1 MNEPLINPWIFY
13 WIDVVDKLSGFL
25 FCISI
30 LCIAGVLWYLIQW
43 FDRVIIK
50 ELEDREHSLKK
61 GIFCI
66 CLLSVSLLFGVF
78 IPSKETMYKML
89 IASQV
94 TPHNL
99 QVSQEV
105 ANDLLDN
112 IEGRAVKL
120 IQEVKK

>member
-13 WIDVVDKLSGFL
+13 WIDVIENAGCIFALFLFMSGFGSYYYYREASDAYREEKKERYEGK
-25 FCISI
+25 CIK
-30 LCIAGVLWYLIQW
+30 CIIITLIMALLLVL
-43 FDRVIIK
+43 
-50 ELEDREHSLKK
+50 
-61 GIFCI
+61 
-66 CLLSVSLLFGVF
+66 

-105 ANDLLDN
+105 ADDLLDN
-112 IEGRAVKL
+112 IEERAVKL

>member
-13 WIDVVDKLSGFL
+13 WIDVVDNLVPYLDKCAFVSLMGALWYAVSAFDYWITLKDGLQHLLKKCL
-25 FCISI
+25 FC
-30 LCIAGVLWYLIQW
+30 
-43 FDRVIIK
+43 
-50 ELEDREHSLKK
+50 
-61 GIFCI
+61 GIFLI
-66 CLLSVSLLFGVF
+66 ISLLLGVF

-99 QVSQEV
+99 QVTQEV

-112 IEGRAVKL
+112 IEERAIKL